1 MKNISKSF
9 PGVQALDNFDISIK
23 NGEIHCL
30 VGENGSG
37 KSTLIKIISGVIKA
51 DLGYEIII
59 NGKRLK
65 KQQLIN
71 STEYGIEVIYQDL
84 SLFPNLTV
92 AENISWNQIIE
103 SELKFIN
110 WKKVKNIARESM
122 DKIKLKLR
130 SSDLVGDLS
139 IAKRQLIAI
148 CRAMTNEAKLI
159 IMDEPT
165 SSLTKNE
172 VDLLLSVIKNLV
184 RKGISVL
191 FVSHKLNEIFEV
203 ADIVTVIRDG
213 RKIGTFDIRELNIK
227 KLAKLMVGDDFLSS
241 QIKLPDYKKDKIL
254 LEVQGL
260 SKKNNFTDIN
270 LKLYPGE
277 ILSITGLLGSGRTEL
292 ALSLFGLNTPDEGKI
307 IVEGNLIKINTP
319 NDAIRLGINYIPED
333 RLTQSL
339 FMEQSVGKN
348 IIITIIKKLLSK
360 LGLLSSKM
368 INNSIESSIDQLKII
383 IPSME
388 VPVKQLSGGNQQ
400 RVVLAK
406 WLKTNPKI
414 LIIDGPTVGIDVH
427 AKDKIYNIIK
437 DLAAKG
443 IGIIIISDEVQE
455 ILKNTHRILLM
466 KKGKIICEFISQNS
480 DEDEILKIL
489 NAKNKINS

>member
-51 DLGYEIII
+51 DPGYEIII

-254 LEVQGL
+254 LEVQDL

-307 IVEGNLIKINTP
+307 IVEGNLVKINTS
-319 NDAIRLGINYIPED
+319 NEAIRLGINYIPED

-383 IPSME
+383 TPSME

-480 DEDEILKIL
+480 DEDEILRIL